1 MIAVITDAGDT
12 LRVVRPLSRAGA
24 VLVAGSGVVER
35 RCPGAVRGP
44 DGTARVRRLRGACER
59 IEDALGLR
67 RTGRG
72 AEVRP

>member
-24 VLVAGSGVVER
+24 GLVASSGVVE
-35 RCPGAVRGP
+35 
-44 DGTARVRRLRGACER
+44 RRLRGACER

-72 AEVRP
+72 AEARP